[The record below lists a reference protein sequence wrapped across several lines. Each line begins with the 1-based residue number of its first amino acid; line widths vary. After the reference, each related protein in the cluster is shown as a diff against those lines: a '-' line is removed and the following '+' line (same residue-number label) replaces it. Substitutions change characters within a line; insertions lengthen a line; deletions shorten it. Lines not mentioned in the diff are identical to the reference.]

1 MVHTSHLKLEVYPPF
16 NFHAAATSHGW
27 IALAPNAWLAEHRM
41 VQRVERLGTGTVV
54 LLEIS
59 DGRKTD
65 RPKIVARVNSLNP
78 LTSRDRAQVRAVVG
92 RMFRLEEDFSEFYAL
107 CQACGGAWSRLQAGC
122 GRLLRS
128 PTVFEDVVKTI
139 CTTNTRWSGTKRM
152 VARLVAT
159 LGEPYTPEPS
169 LRAFPTPEAIAQ
181 ADPHVFTEI
190 IPLGYRGPYIHRLA
204 QQVVS
209 GELDLEALRDVSTPT
224 QTLKRQ
230 LQAIRGMGPY
240 ATHTLLMLLGRYEE
254 LAIDSEMRAFV
265 RQHYF
270 EGNSPKDKE
279 IRTVYEAWGRWRY
292 LAYWFDPVAG
302 L

>member
-1 MVHTSHLKLEVYPPF
+1 MVHTSHLKLAVYPSF

-27 IALAPNAWLAEHRM
+27 IALPPNAWLAEQRM

-59 DGRKTD
+59 DGGKTD
-65 RPKIVARVNSLNP
+65 RPKIVARVSSLKP
-78 LTSRDRAQVRAVVG
+78 LTSRDRAEVRAVVG

-107 CQACGGAWSRLQAGC
+107 CQARGGAWSRLQAGC
-122 GRLLRS
+122 GPLLRS
-128 PTVFEDVVKTI
+128 PTVFEDIVKTI

-159 LGEPYTPEPS
+159 LGEPYAPEPN
-169 LRAFPTPEAIAQ
+169 LRAFPTPEAIAR

-190 IPLGYRGPYIHRLA
+190 IPLGYRGHYIHRLA

-209 GELDLEALRDVSTPT
+209 GELDLEALRDISTPT

-230 LQAIRGMGPY
+230 LQAIRGVGPY

-279 IRTVYEAWGRWRY
+279 IRAVYEAWGRWRY